1 MSRPA
6 HAFVPAAARRAF
18 PLTRVVIVGAMLAA
32 LAGWLL
38 LSGPLAAMS
47 HANTNDA
54 HQAGREVAMRSAQA
68 ATVMRA
74 DSSVPDASAAFAGRA
89 KGAGGAERN
98 EEPASTF

>member
-6 HAFVPAAARRAF
+6 HAFVPAAARRTF

-38 LSGPLAAMS
+38 LSGPLAAMP

-54 HQAGREVAMRSAQA
+54 RQAGREMAMRSAPGTA
-68 ATVMRA
+68 VIRA
-74 DSSVPDASAAFAGRA
+74 DTRVPDASAAFAGRA
-89 KGAGGAERN
+89 ERV
-98 EEPASTF
+98 EEPAPTF

>member
-32 LAGWLL
+32 LAGWLS
-38 LSGPLAAMS
+38 LSGPLAAMP

-54 HQAGREVAMRSAQA
+54 HQAGREVAMRSAQVTA
-68 ATVMRA
+68 VIRA
-74 DSSVPDASAAFAGRA
+74 DTSVPDANAAFAGRA
-89 KGAGGAERN
+89 ERVERV